1 MNTTDQT
8 VNVLN
13 ELIQT
18 SEDGR
23 QGFLAAAEKAADPSL
38 KSLFQER
45 SRLCAMAAGELQQI
59 VRSLGAEPQDS
70 GSVSGAIHRG
80 WVKVKAAV
88 GDNNLAVLEE
98 VERGEDVAKDAYMQA
113 LRADLPTKIKDV
125 VSKQYEGVLKN
136 HSRVRDLRNQ
146 YRASASH

>member
-1 MNTTDQT
+1 MTTTEQT
-8 VNVLN
+8 VSVLN
-13 ELIQT
+13 DLIQT

-23 QGFLAAAEKAADPSL
+23 NGFLAAADKAADPNL

-45 SRLCAMAAGELQQI
+45 SRLCGMAASELQQI

-70 GSVSGAIHRG
+70 GSVAGAVHRG

-98 VERGEDVAKDAYMQA
+98 VERGEDVAKGAYMQA
-113 LRADLPTKIKDV
+113 LRTDLPAKIKDV

-136 HSRVRDLRNQ
+136 HSRVRDLRDQ